1 MSRDEV
7 IKTADLIIKT
17 MTDQL
22 KQLVEKYPNDMELGS
37 KIREM
42 YWANKNRVDELT
54 KKMEGA
60 KILESP
66 DGGKTIYQRDFGQ
79 DPRER
84 TLVEDV
90 NQLKLFG
97 NE

>member
-22 KQLVEKYPNDMELGS
+22 KQLVEQYPNDMELGS

-42 YWANKNRVDELT
+42 YWENRNRVDELSQ
-54 KKMEGA
+54 KMEGA
-60 KILESP
+60 KIFESP
-66 DGGKTIYQRDFGQ
+66 DGGKTVYQRNFGQ
-79 DPRER
+79 DTRER
-84 TLVEDV
+84 TLVE
-90 NQLKLFG
+90 NFNK
-97 NE
+97 